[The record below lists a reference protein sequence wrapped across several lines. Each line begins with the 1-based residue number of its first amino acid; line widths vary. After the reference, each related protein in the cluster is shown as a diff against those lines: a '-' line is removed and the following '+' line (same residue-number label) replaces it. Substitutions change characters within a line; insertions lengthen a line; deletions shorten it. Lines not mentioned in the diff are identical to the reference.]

1 MSYAYVVTSVLVWS
15 TLASLLSLNHTHI
28 DYRGLLS
35 IFWWASM
42 SLLYGSP
49 TPPPPPTTWVD
60 SCPKNTRIKMGKVS
74 SLGTVLTC
82 WSSFSPSE
90 SANFFPSRTIEGDPV
105 KRSCLLLWMTS
116 PDQLVKALQL
126 SHCSWRANGWPCNN
140 LIIKTKSLYS
150 LGVG

>member
-1 MSYAYVVTSVLVWS
+1 MSVLVWS
-15 TLASLLSLNHTHI
+15 TLGSLLSLNHTHI

-49 TPPPPPTTWVD
+49 TRPPYNLGGQL
-60 SCPKNTRIKMGKVS
+60 SQKLNTRIKKGKVS

-105 KRSCLLLWMTS
+105 KRSCLFLWMTS

-126 SHCSWRANGWPCNN
+126 SHCSWRANGWPCNI